1 MKTETPT
8 SEALLPCMCLHAHVS
23 PKPTPALGPVH
34 IPPISPAAPV
44 SALSQLQTLP
54 AWPSMSNSNLLVGTT
69 LPFVL
74 PIHRMCPL
82 ATPKLWNWHCLGIE
96 VMCWAL
102 SVSPSSP
109 ASPHAALTPGLQAVL
124 PGTKNTLISALSSL
138 LKLSP
143 PCLDS
148 STTLTCTGPGPAGP
162 LPFQGSSWLPHHP
175 LASLPPQCPLS
186 NLDRTSKSTLSPQES
201 L

>member
-1 MKTETPT
+1 MHVPACSRLPKAHPRPRPC
-8 SEALLPCMCLHAHVS
+8 SHSSNLPCS
-23 PKPTPALGPVH
+23 PRST
-34 IPPISPAAPV
+34 
-44 SALSQLQTLP
+44 LSQLQTLP

-74 PIHRMCPL
+74 PIHRVCPL

-96 VMCWAL
+96 VTCWAL
-102 SVSPSSP
+102 SVGPSSP

-143 PCLDS
+143 HA
-148 STTLTCTGPGPAGP
+148 LTV
-162 LPFQGSSWLPHHP
+162 L
-175 LASLPPQCPLS
+175 PLS
-186 NLDRTSKSTLSPQES
+186 PAQVLGQLEPFLFRDPPGCPTTHWPLSLLSALYPTWTEPQS
-201 L
+201 RL

>member
-74 PIHRMCPL
+74 PIHRVCPL

-96 VMCWAL
+96 VTCWAL
-102 SVSPSSP
+102 SVGPSSP

-143 PCLDS
+143 HA
-148 STTLTCTGPGPAGP
+148 LTV
-162 LPFQGSSWLPHHP
+162 L
-175 LASLPPQCPLS
+175 PLS
-186 NLDRTSKSTLSPQES
+186 PAQVLGQLDPFLFRDPPGCPTTHWPLSLLSALYPTWTEPQS
-201 L
+201 RL

>member
-1 MKTETPT
+1 MHVPACSRLPKAHPRPRPCSHSSNLPCSPSVRPVPAADSACLALHVQLKPAGGHHPAIRAADTPRVPT
-8 SEALLPCMCLHAHVS
+8 SHSQAVELALPGHRGHV
-23 PKPTPALGPVH
+23 LGP
-34 IPPISPAAPV
+34 
-44 SALSQLQTLP
+44 QCR
-54 AWPSMSNSNLLVGTT
+54 
-69 LPFVL
+69 PFF
-74 PIHRMCPL
+74 
-82 ATPKLWNWHCLGIE
+82 
-96 VMCWAL
+96 
-102 SVSPSSP
+102 
-109 ASPHAALTPGLQAVL
+109 
-124 PGTKNTLISALSSL
+124 SSL
-138 LKLSP
+138 TSCCSHTWASGCPSRDQEHTNFCLILSAQVVP